1 MARSKSRRAHKPK
14 IKASASPSVTAPLL
28 YDVDM
33 TATAE
38 AVYRELG
45 RKAKEAEQRGDYTN
59 SHITTFEMVKDVI
72 KRVIPSDPLN
82 RKYGLRGEL
91 SNIFRI
97 RKGRM
102 RICWIASS
110 KMHRVLILFISETLR
125 KEGDANDPYVILRNI
140 MDSGNLD
147 QYFSELGVR
156 MARLRNPKLGRT
168 Q

>member
-1 MARSKSRRAHKPK
+1 MVRSKNRKVHKPTAQ
-14 IKASASPSVTAPLL
+14 ASAPSLSSSLL
-28 YDVDM
+28 YDIDM

-38 AVYRELG
+38 AVYKELG
-45 RKAKEAEQRGDYTN
+45 RNARQAEQKGEYTSN
-59 SHITTFEMVKDVI
+59 HITTFEMVRDVI
-72 KRVIPSDPLN
+72 KRIIPTDPTN

-110 KMHRVLILFISETLR
+110 KLHRVLILFISETLR
-125 KEGDANDPYVILRNI
+125 KEGDANDPYVILQNM

-147 QYFSELGVR
+147 GYFSELGVR
-156 MARLRNPKLGRT
+156 MARLRNHKIGRP